1 MFQGYVG
8 KFLDLRYLPLQDFE
22 EIKASLAQEARAI
35 CRNTPHPGEPENSET
50 EKNTKKTRC
59 FLVVFLLLMDFDMCV
74 SKNRGGPQIIYF
86 NRVFHYEPSILGY
99 CTTIFGNTHM
109 GGC

>member
-35 CRNTPHPGEPENSET
+35 CRNTPTPASL
-50 EKNTKKTRC
+50 KIAKRKKTQKKRA
-59 FLVVFLLLMDFDMCV
+59 VFWLFFC
-74 SKNRGGPQIIYF
+74 Y
-86 NRVFHYEPSILGY
+86 
-99 CTTIFGNTHM
+99 
-109 GGC
+109 